1 MARQKPSER
10 YPNTKAAVDNMNKVH
25 DAITTGPGKMIGAII
40 EKVKLKGKPGSGR
53 HTATETGAKQAA
65 SDRLARRNNKAVM
78 DSATSTDSFEDL
90 ISGKK
95 KSY

>member
-1 MARQKPSER
+1 MARANPRDRETR
-10 YPNTKAAVDNMNKVH
+10 TKAAVASMNKVH
-25 DAITTGPGKMIGAII
+25 DLITTGPGNLIGSMI
-40 EKVKLKGKPGSGR
+40 EKAKLKGKPGSGT

-65 SDRLARRNNKAVM
+65 ADRLAKRNNKAVM
-78 DSATSTDSFEDL
+78 DSAGSTESFEDL

>member
-1 MARQKPSER
+1 M
-10 YPNTKAAVDNMNKVH
+10 
-25 DAITTGPGKMIGAII
+25 I
-40 EKVKLKGKPGSGR
+40 EKAKLKGKPGSGT

-65 SDRLARRNNKAVM
+65 ADRLAKRNNKAVM
-78 DSATSTDSFEDL
+78 DSAGSTESFEDL